1 MASNWPRM
9 GLGWPLILILACMQV
24 REALVAHAR
33 QIYAAF
39 DFYASLGSSSN
50 VTAIGFNA
58 YKVFIT
64 DAGFAIDGSKHC
76 DDSHIDQLFVAINA
90 AGAIE
95 AAAARRAGRRVD
107 AGGGS
112 TSFSRSEWVHM
123 LLRVGLARYILD
135 GDETDVSR
143 AIRLTMFALVWPLIG
158 LGVPSDD
165 ASNWRA
171 SG

>member
-1 MASNWPRM
+1 
-9 GLGWPLILILACMQV
+9 MQV

-76 DDSHIDQLFVAINA
+76 DHSHIDQLFVAINA

-143 AIRLTMFALVWPLIG
+143 AIGLTMFALVWPLIG

-171 SG
+171 SGRRDRREPRHRARVAEH

>member
-1 MASNWPRM
+1 
-9 GLGWPLILILACMQV
+9 
-24 REALVAHAR
+24 
-33 QIYAAF
+33 
-39 DFYASLGSSSN
+39 

-76 DDSHIDQLFVAINA
+76 DHSHIDQLFVAINA

-143 AIRLTMFALVWPLIG
+143 AIRLTLIALVWPLIG

-171 SG
+171 SGRRDRREPRHRARVAEH

>member
-1 MASNWPRM
+1 
-9 GLGWPLILILACMQV
+9 MQV

-64 DAGFAIDGSKHC
+64 DACFAIDGSKHC
-76 DDSHIDQLFVAINA
+76 DHSHIDQLFVAINA

-143 AIRLTMFALVWPLIG
+143 AI
-158 LGVPSDD
+158 
-165 ASNWRA
+165 
-171 SG
+171 

>member
-1 MASNWPRM
+1 
-9 GLGWPLILILACMQV
+9 MQV

-76 DDSHIDQLFVAINA
+76 DHSHIDQLFVAINA

-112 TSFSRSEWVHM
+112 TSFSRSE
-123 LLRVGLARYILD
+123 
-135 GDETDVSR
+135 
-143 AIRLTMFALVWPLIG
+143 
-158 LGVPSDD
+158 
-165 ASNWRA
+165 
-171 SG
+171 